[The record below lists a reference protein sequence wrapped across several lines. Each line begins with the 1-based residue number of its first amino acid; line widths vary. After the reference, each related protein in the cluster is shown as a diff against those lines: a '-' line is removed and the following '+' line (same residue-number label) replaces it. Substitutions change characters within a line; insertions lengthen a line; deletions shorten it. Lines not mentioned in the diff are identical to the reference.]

1 MKMDEQLYPRLCTG
15 TFLTLLVGAKGQRRG
30 SRNGD
35 YKKSDGL
42 ANTDLFTDLMR
53 LADSKFSI
61 PESESDSFKTIT
73 SAIKNC
79 RKDASEY
86 FDPKIQ
92 LKKMEERLGSDE
104 QLSVHKECEDFIEKY
119 IDGGVKNRN
128 LASALLW
135 MIQNDP
141 VLSVPKEIGRLMCTS
156 IADAIESMHS
166 GNTEKLSLVS
176 LVQYVWLYILR
187 HVPENSCGKE
197 TIKEWKAK
205 YHNND
210 RDIIDVPYTPFDR
223 LVERMV

>member
-1 MKMDEQLYPRLCTG
+1 
-15 TFLTLLVGAKGQRRG
+15 
-30 SRNGD
+30 
-35 YKKSDGL
+35 
-42 ANTDLFTDLMR
+42 
-53 LADSKFSI
+53 
-61 PESESDSFKTIT
+61 
-73 SAIKNC
+73 
-79 RKDASEY
+79 
-86 FDPKIQ
+86 
-92 LKKMEERLGSDE
+92 MEERLGSDE

-223 LVERMV
+223 HIE